1 MSRHPEKS
9 SDQAARD
16 RAERDSLL
24 ETVESFVVAFVLAFV
39 FRAYVVE
46 AFVIPTGSM
55 APRLNG
61 EHHACVCP
69 TCGYA
74 YGVGIDKGTAPESL
88 GCPMCGSA
96 VPVPRMP
103 NAGDRILVLKYMY
116 DLFEPQRWDVVVF
129 KYPNDPS
136 QNYIK
141 RLVGLPGEKIEIVGG
156 DLYVNDRIAPPKPDR
171 AQESLWMPVGDTRYE
186 GSGRPG
192 RWRRSG
198 SAGAAAVTEWPA
210 TLSPS
215 DGEGAWLEY
224 RHGDAHG
231 PPEAIRDVYAYN
243 VLSAGRDGQNVVTDL
258 RLRAD
263 VTLEPGAVAEVALTA
278 CEDEFRFV
286 FPASGAG
293 QKVRI
298 LRNGQ
303 LVAEGP
309 ADAVPSGR
317 EICLE
322 AANVD
327 HGLVLKVDGRRVMD
341 LNGDRRLDEQD
352 TVAYEV
358 PSRSRAW
365 DRSEAEASGVRIGVR
380 GAGGATVV
388 RLRVDRD
395 VYYTNDR
402 GTAAMRHGRGV
413 ESDPCR
419 LAADEFFVLG
429 DNSPNSADSRRWDH
443 EPVVSRDHLI
453 GKAFFVYWPSAGP
466 APGLP
471 IRIVPTVSEFRF
483 IR

>member
-1 MSRHPEKS
+1 MSQRPEKS
-9 SDQAARD
+9 PDQAARD

-24 ETVESFVVAFVLAFV
+24 ETVESFVVAFILAFV

-74 YGVGIDKGTAPESL
+74 YGVGIDSRAAPPSL
-88 GCPMCGSA
+88 GCPMCGSR
-96 VPVPRMP
+96 VPVPRVP

-141 RLVGLPGEKIEIVGG
+141 RLAGLPGEKIEIIGG

-186 GSGRPG
+186 GPGHRG
-192 RWRRSG
+192 RWHP
-198 SAGAAAVTEWPA
+198 SASSGAAPPVTEWPV

-215 DGEGAWLEY
+215 DGDSVWLEY
-224 RHGDAHG
+224 HHIDAHG
-231 PPEAIRDVYAYN
+231 QPDAIRDVYAYN
-243 VLSAGRDGQNVVTDL
+243 MLAARNDGQNVVTDL

-263 VTLEPGAVAEVALTA
+263 VTLEPGAVVEVVLTA
-278 CEDEFRFV
+278 RDDEFRFV
-286 FPASGAG
+286 FPASGSG
-293 QKVRI
+293 QKTRI

-309 ADAVPSGR
+309 ADVAPSGR
-317 EICLE
+317 EVCLE

-341 LNGDRRLDEQD
+341 LNGDGRLNEQD
-352 TVAYEV
+352 NVAYDV

-380 GAGGATVV
+380 GGAAAVA

-395 VYYTNDR
+395 VYYTDDR
-402 GTAAMRHGRGV
+402 GTAAPRHGRGV

-429 DNSPNSADSRRWDH
+429 DNSPNSQDSRRWDH

-453 GKAFFVYWPSAGP
+453 GKAFFVYWPSAEP

-471 IRIVPTVSEFRF
+471 VRIVPTVSKFRF